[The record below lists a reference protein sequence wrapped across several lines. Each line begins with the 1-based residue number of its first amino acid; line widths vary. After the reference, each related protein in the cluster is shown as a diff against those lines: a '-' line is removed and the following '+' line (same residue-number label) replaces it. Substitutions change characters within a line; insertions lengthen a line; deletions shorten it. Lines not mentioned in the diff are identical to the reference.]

1 MTTETSALVRQL
13 RDALQ
18 GFLNIVGDSR
28 GVDGYNLNGAIAEWD
43 GFPEVEAAESA
54 ITAADEWLAQ
64 QPKNL
69 SPAPPLSYEKSPT
82 VGNPWGDC

>member
-13 RDALQ
+13 RDALTALYAMQ
-18 GFLNIVGDSR
+18 YSYQMVTVYQYDSTR
-28 GVDGYNLNGAIAEWD
+28 IAYRDAIA
-43 GFPEVEAAESA
+43 
-54 ITAADEWLAQ
+54 AADRWLAQ